1 MKLVPQLAF
10 RIIRSPARGGFSSL
24 ASLLAIIGL
33 AVGIAALLLT
43 FSILQGFENTLSNKI
58 ARFDGHIRIEHFL
71 DAPLAEDDI
80 LVDSVLAAQSRNY
93 TSIEYIQKSALIRK
107 GRQAEGVLIDAL
119 PQSKISTLKPLLDSI
134 PQFSTTSWIIPGDR
148 LAQALHLQKGDKVV
162 IFPLESVG
170 KSIFDQKMQV
180 FTVLDI
186 FHSGLFEY
194 DKTVAYIELSEAQK
208 LFQMEN
214 QISGR
219 KIVLH
224 KTNQMGNIYQQ
235 LENGLPYPYYV
246 QSWKEKHN
254 ILFQWMATQKIPI
267 LIFFGL
273 ITMVGVVNIVAA
285 LTMIVIEKIRTIG
298 VLKSMGFPKKS
309 ILEVFTLDGIVIG
322 FLGTLSGVVMAFLI
336 AWIQGQWNILS
347 IPEDVYF
354 MDRVP
359 FHFTFWLI
367 MGHIIAGIV
376 VSSLASILPAVRAS
390 TIEAATAVR
399 YE

>member
-1 MKLVPQLAF
+1 MDGYPK
-10 RIIRSPARGGFSSL
+10 
-24 ASLLAIIGL
+24 
-33 AVGIAALLLT
+33 
-43 FSILQGFENTLSNKI
+43 NT
-58 ARFDGHIRIEHFL
+58 
-71 DAPLAEDDI
+71 DI
-80 LVDSVLAAQSRNY
+80 
-93 TSIEYIQKSALIRK
+93 
-107 GRQAEGVLIDAL
+107 
-119 PQSKISTLKPLLDSI
+119 
-134 PQFSTTSWIIPGDR
+134 
-148 LAQALHLQKGDKVV
+148 
-162 IFPLESVG
+162 
-170 KSIFDQKMQV
+170 
-180 FTVLDI
+180 DI
-186 FHSGLFEY
+186 
-194 DKTVAYIELSEAQK
+194 
-208 LFQMEN
+208 
-214 QISGR
+214 
-219 KIVLH
+219 
-224 KTNQMGNIYQQ
+224 
-235 LENGLPYPYYV
+235 
-246 QSWKEKHN
+246 
-254 ILFQWMATQKIPI
+254 
-267 LIFFGL
+267 FGL